1 MAIRIESRVL
11 PFDVDQA
18 LADVEE
24 LVGDELQS
32 FVEYDVD
39 DYHVLYLSDLALSM
53 YEGEELA
60 FAHFDRIHSHV
71 HLDFTEIDLFTE
83 GLFPIAED
91 VEYVTTS
98 LDFMK
103 LVRVYHDDM
112 GVFVSLSPNAN
123 EVPVVEAIRDH
134 MTA

>member
-1 MAIRIESRVL
+1 MAIRSDSRVVE
-11 PFDVDQA
+11 FDADAA
-18 LADVEE
+18 LAAAEDVAGSD
-24 LVGDELQS
+24 LYS
-32 FVEYDVD
+32 FVEYDVEE
-39 DYHVLYLSDLALSM
+39 YNVQYLSDFALQM
-53 YEGEELA
+53 YETEEQA
-60 FAHFDRIHSHV
+60 YDHFDRIHSHV

-112 GVFVSLSPNAN
+112 GIFVSLAPHID
-123 EVPVVEAIRDH
+123 EVPVIEAIRNH

>member
-1 MAIRIESRVL
+1 MAIRSDSRVVE
-11 PFDVDQA
+11 FDADAA
-18 LADVEE
+18 LAAAEE
-24 LVGDELQS
+24 VAGSDLYS
-32 FVEYDVD
+32 FVEYDVEE
-39 DYHVLYLSDLALSM
+39 YNVQYLSDFALQM
-53 YEGEELA
+53 YEDEEQA
-60 FAHFDRIHSHV
+60 FDHFDRIHSHV

-112 GVFVSLSPNAN
+112 GIFVSLAAHVD
-123 EVPVVEAIRDH
+123 EVPVIEAIREH